1 MKFKN
6 SVQVPK
12 LILLIFLILGACTQ
26 SPLEDCFLSTGPIR
40 TKKISLPSSPNRIEV
55 FDNIDVTWHKS
66 DSAFIELKAGRN
78 LLDKIEILFDGSK
91 LELRNKAKCN
101 WVRDYSKPIQ
111 LHIYSK
117 PPGELLFS
125 GFGEFITADTIKGQS
140 LATLFYGTG
149 KAKMI
154 LDLNLLSLDFNTY
167 GNLELF
173 GRSNQA
179 DIFAFKE
186 GKLNGLELKV
196 EKLRITLRGLNKLQ
210 VWVTESIEG
219 EIESD
224 NILYYK
230 GNPQIRAKAK
240 NMNQFV
246 SKN

>member
-1 MKFKN
+1 M
-6 SVQVPK
+6 PR
-12 LILLIFLILGACTQ
+12 LIFLIFLFTGACSQ

-40 TKKISLPSSPNRIEV
+40 TKNISLASSPSRIEV

-66 DSAFIELKAGRN
+66 DSAYIELKTGRN
-78 LLDKIEILFDGSK
+78 LLNKIEILFDGSK

-111 LHIYSK
+111 VHIYSK
-117 PPGELLFS
+117 PPGELLLN
-125 GFGEFITADTIKGQS
+125 GFGGFITADTIKGQA
-140 LATLFYGTG
+140 LTTWFYGTCN
-149 KAKMI
+149 AKMM
-154 LDLNLLSLDFNTY
+154 LNVNSFALDFNTY
-167 GNLELF
+167 GYLELS

-179 DIFAFKE
+179 DLFALKE
-186 GKLNGLELKV
+186 GKLNGLEFKV